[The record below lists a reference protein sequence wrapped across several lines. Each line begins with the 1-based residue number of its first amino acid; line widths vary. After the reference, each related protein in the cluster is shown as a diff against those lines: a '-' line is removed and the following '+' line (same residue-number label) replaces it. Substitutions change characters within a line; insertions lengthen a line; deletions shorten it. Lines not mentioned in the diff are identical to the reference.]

1 MTNIDNEELEQ
12 ESFILMLDAIDKFDV
27 SRGSFS
33 TYLLVYLKN
42 SLRKVLQYNQDI
54 SLEQPIND
62 LDGEEITLQDT
73 LQDEK
78 TTQEV
83 LSIEEKNIDSDVREE
98 IKTTLGKEIADI
110 VFKKYGINSAVKTVK
125 ELAYIYNMSDKE
137 ITNLLDRAK
146 RSLRNNKNLYYYL
159 LDYLDV
165 DYNYGGSII
174 KYRDKTNVIHDSTGY
189 NAVRL
194 SELKTRIENDYYIR
208 EEKKELQKQIDDWLK
223 KKRY

>member
-1 MTNIDNEELEQ
+1 M
-12 ESFILMLDAIDKFDV
+12 
-27 SRGSFS
+27 
-33 TYLLVYLKN
+33 
-42 SLRKVLQYNQDI
+42 
-54 SLEQPIND
+54 PIND
-62 LDGEEITLQDT
+62 IDDEKTTLQDT

-98 IKTTLGKEIADI
+98 INTTLGKEIADI

-137 ITNLLDRAK
+137 ITNLLNRAK

-174 KYRDKTNVIHDSTGY
+174 EYRDKTNVIHDPTGD

-208 EEKKELQKQIDDWLK
+208 EEKKELQKQIDAWLEKNLRAKIK
-223 KKRY
+223 KC